1 MSVNADH
8 RETMTAA
15 AGAHPSRGA
24 ISIDVFSG
32 MEPLEDEW
40 RALERDDYCSLHQS
54 YDWCHAWVQT
64 HKNPLAIVRCQ
75 SGGRTVCI
83 LPLEITRRAMVRKA
97 SFIAAPFSNINTGL
111 FDAAF
116 RQTLSAE
123 ATRGLRQ
130 QITSALKHHADLL
143 HLSNIPLSWRNQRHP
158 LADLPSIENQNH
170 AFQLPLFDDFQ
181 ATIAQLNA
189 KRRRKKF
196 RNQHRKLEEHGGFD
210 HIIAKSAD
218 EKKRLLDLFFEQKA
232 VRFADLGLPDVF
244 HASETQAFFHHL
256 QHGPRDGHNAALELH
271 AIRLKGDY
279 SGKISAIAGLSR
291 KGDHVIC
298 QFGSIDAS
306 LIPEASSGELLFWL
320 MIEQCC
326 AQGARLFDFGIGD
339 QSYKR
344 GWCPVETVHHD
355 IVLPI
360 TPIGHIAANAQR
372 LLTRT
377 KSVIKSNPR
386 LYACLQKIRAKGIKP
401 SHSNDTD
408 D

>member
-8 RETMTAA
+8 RETMPSA
-15 AGAHPSRGA
+15 AGARPSPVA
-24 ISIDVFSG
+24 ISTDVFSS
-32 MEPLEDEW
+32 MEPLEKEW
-40 RALERDDYCSLHQS
+40 RALERDNYCSLHQS

-64 HKNPLAIVRCQ
+64 HKNPLAIVRGQ

-116 RQTLSAE
+116 RHTIGAE
-123 ATRGLRQ
+123 TTRGLRQ
-130 QITSALKHHADLL
+130 QITSALKHRADLL
-143 HLSNIPLSWRNQRHP
+143 HLANIPLSWRNERHP
-158 LADLPSIENQNH
+158 LADLPAVENQNH
-170 AFQLPLFDDFQ
+170 AFQLPLLDDFQ

-196 RNQHRKLEEHGGFD
+196 RNQQRKLEEHGGFD
-210 HIIAKSAD
+210 HFVAESAD
-218 EKKRLLDLFFEQKA
+218 EKTRLLALFFEQKA

-244 HASETQAFFHHL
+244 HATETQAFFHHL
-256 QHGPRDGHNAALELH
+256 QHGPRDGQNTALELH

-298 QFGSIDAS
+298 QFGSIDAR
-306 LIPEASSGELLFWL
+306 LVPEASSGELLFWL
-320 MIEQCC
+320 MIERCC
-326 AQGARLFDFGIGD
+326 GQGARLFDFGIGD

-344 GWCPVETVHHD
+344 GWCPIETVHHD

-377 KSVIKSNPR
+377 KSVIKGNPR
-386 LYACLQKIRAKGIKP
+386 LYACLQKMRAKGIKP
-401 SHSNDTD
+401 SQSNDAD